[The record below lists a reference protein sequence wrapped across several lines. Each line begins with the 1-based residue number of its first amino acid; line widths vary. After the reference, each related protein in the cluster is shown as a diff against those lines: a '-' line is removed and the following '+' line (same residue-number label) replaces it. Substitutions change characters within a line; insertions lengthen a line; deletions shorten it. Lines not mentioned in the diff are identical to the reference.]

1 MTTIGPKK
9 DGGPNVEFFQSP
21 ESLAQF
27 DQIRVWLQKN
37 CKKHVQTDPPTKE
50 GLAQLVIQLIQYQ
63 ENKLGK
69 NASDPPF
76 LRFPGP
82 VSHCNDHKVK
92 LFKTLTCRNFSL
104 QHNLRLW

>member
-1 MTTIGPKK
+1 MTTISPKK
-9 DGGPNVEFFQSP
+9 DGGPNIDFFQSS

-50 GLAQLVIQLIQYQ
+50 GLAQLVVQLIQYQ

-69 NASDPPF
+69 NSADPPF
-76 LRFPGP
+76 LRLPWNGGQTVAHKP
-82 VSHCNDHKVK
+82 HATLLRNNCDSSVSLKNV
-92 LFKTLTCRNFSL
+92 
-104 QHNLRLW
+104 

>member
-1 MTTIGPKK
+1 MASLGPKK
-9 DGGPNVEFFQSP
+9 DGGPNVEFFQAP

-76 LRFPGP
+76 LRLP
-82 VSHCNDHKVK
+82 VSSIILSIDI
-92 LFKTLTCRNFSL
+92 TLGSMVLGKMKNFSAIY
-104 QHNLRLW
+104 